1 MSDNQQRLVSISN
14 IIKSNIRRVEYAIRI
29 EASDVMTLY
38 HRKNMTSAPLDPSI
52 LDRKYS
58 LGLYDYIGDNP

>member
-1 MSDNQQRLVSISN
+1 MSDNQQRLISISN
-14 IIKSNIRRVEYAIRI
+14 IMKSNIRRVEYAICT

-38 HRKNMTSAPLDPSI
+38 HRKKMTSAPLDPSI

-58 LGLYDYIGDNP
+58 LGIYDYVVDCL